1 MPQLTRRGFSV
12 LAGASAATL
21 AMPYYARAQ
30 GKPKAVVIGG
40 GAGGGTAA
48 RYMAKDAG
56 DEMDVTLIEA
66 NAMYTTCF
74 FSNLYLGGFR
84 TFESITHGY
93 DTLAS
98 NYGITVV
105 NAMADMVDRDAKT
118 VALAD
123 GSKVPY
129 DRLIVAPGID
139 LIYDS
144 VPGYSEAAAEIMP
157 HSWKA
162 GPQTQ
167 LLKAKLDAI
176 ENGQQIVMV
185 APPNPYRCPPG
196 PYERVSMFA
205 HMLKSKGLNDSK
217 IVIIDPKPKFSKQ
230 ALFQEGWDKH
240 YPGMI
245 EWYGPD
251 VHGGIV
257 GVDPSTGEV
266 ETDLDIFT
274 GDLVNVIPAQK
285 AGMIA
290 AKAGLTNDSGFCPID
305 PYSMRSKMDENI
317 FVLGDACI
325 AGDMPKSGFS
335 ANSQAKVAAM
345 TIRGDLIDARV
356 FPAKYSNTCW
366 SLIETNDG
374 VKVGAQYAPSDEKIA
389 STSKFISQTGE
400 DAAVRQ
406 ATYEESIGWYEGIT
420 TDIFGA

>member
-1 MPQLTRRGFSV
+1 MTKLTRRSFGL
-12 LAGASAATL
+12 LAGAGAASL

-30 GKPKAVVIGG
+30 GKPRVVVIGG

-48 RYMAKDAG
+48 RYVAKDAG
-56 DEMDVTLIEA
+56 DDVSVTLIEA
-66 NAMYTTCF
+66 NPKYTTCF
-74 FSNLYLGGFR
+74 FSNLYLGGYRSFD
-84 TFESITHGY
+84 SITHGY

-98 NYGITVV
+98 NYGITIV
-105 NAMADMVDRDAKT
+105 NGFADAIDRDAKT
-118 VALAD
+118 VRMAD
-123 GSKVPY
+123 GSTVPY
-129 DRLIVAPGID
+129 DRLVVSPGID
-139 LIYDS
+139 LIWDS
-144 VPGYSEAAAEIMP
+144 VPGYSEEAAEIMP

-176 ENGQQIVMV
+176 EKGQQIVMV

-205 HMLKSKGLNDSK
+205 HILKEKGFADNK
-217 IVIIDPKPKFSKQ
+217 IIIVDPKPKFSKQ

-257 GVDPSTGEV
+257 SVDPSTGEV
-266 ETDLDIFT
+266 ETDLDTFK

-290 AKAGLTNDSGFCPID
+290 AKAGLANDSGFCPID
-305 PYSMRSKMDENI
+305 PKSMRSQADENI
-317 FVLGDACI
+317 FVVGDASI

-345 TIRGDLIDARV
+345 TIRGDLTGSRV

-374 VKVGAQYAPSDEKIA
+374 VKVGAQYSPTDEKIA

-400 DAAVRQ
+400 GADMRQ
-406 ATYEESIGWYEGIT
+406 ATYEESVGWYKGIT

>member
-1 MPQLTRRGFSV
+1 MPNLTRRSFGLLV
-12 LAGASAATL
+12 GAGATSL
-21 AMPYYARAQ
+21 ALPYYARAQ
-30 GKPKAVVIGG
+30 GKPKVVVIGG
-40 GAGGGTAA
+40 GAGGATAA

-56 DEMDVTLIEA
+56 EDLDVTLIEA
-66 NAMYTTCF
+66 NPAYTTCF

-84 TFESITHGY
+84 DFDSITHGY
-93 DTLAS
+93 DTLSS

-105 NAMADMVDRDAKT
+105 NGMADAVDRDAKM
-118 VALAD
+118 VVMAD

-129 DRLIVAPGID
+129 DRLVVSPGID

-144 VPGYSEAAAEIMP
+144 VPGYSEEAAEIMP

-196 PYERVSMFA
+196 PYERVSMMA
-205 HMLKSKGLNDSK
+205 HILKSKGLNDSK

-257 GVDPSTGEV
+257 KVDASTGEV
-266 ETDLDIFT
+266 ETDLDTFQ

-290 AKAGLTNDSGFCPID
+290 SKAALANDSGFCAID
-305 PYSMRSKMDENI
+305 PASMRSKEDNSI
-317 FVLGDACI
+317 FVIGDACI

-345 TIRGDLIDARV
+345 AIRGDLTGSRV

-374 VKVGAQYAPSDEKIA
+374 VKVGAQYAPTEEKIA

-400 DAAVRQ
+400 DAGLRQ
-406 ATYEESIGWYEGIT
+406 ATYEESIGWYKGIT
-420 TDIFGA
+420 TDMFGA

>member
-1 MPQLTRRGFSV
+1 MPNISRRTFG
-12 LAGASAATL
+12 LMMGAGASTL

-30 GKPKAVVIGG
+30 GKPRAVVIGG
-40 GAGGGTAA
+40 GAGGATAA

-56 DEMDVTLIEA
+56 EDLDVTLIEA
-66 NAMYTTCF
+66 NPQYTTCF
-74 FSNLYLGGFR
+74 FSNLYLGGYRSFD
-84 TFESITHGY
+84 SITHGY
-93 DTLAS
+93 DKLAS

-105 NAMADMVDRDAKT
+105 NAFADTVDREARE
-118 VALAD
+118 VVMAD
-123 GSKVPY
+123 GSRVPY

-144 VPGYSEAAAEIMP
+144 VPGYSEEVAEIMP
-157 HSWKA
+157 HAWKA
-162 GPQTQ
+162 GPQTK
-167 LLKAKLDAI
+167 LLKARLDAI
-176 ENGQQIVMV
+176 ENGQQVVMV

-196 PYERVSMFA
+196 PYERVSMMA
-205 HMLKSKGLNDSK
+205 HLFKEKGYNDCK

-230 ALFQEGWDKH
+230 GLFTEGWEKY

-251 VHGGIV
+251 VHGGIAS
-257 GVDPSTGEV
+257 VDPQTGEV
-266 ETDLDIFT
+266 ETDLDTFK

-290 AKAGLTNDSGFCPID
+290 ASAGLANDSGFCPID
-305 PYSMRSKMDENI
+305 PASMRSQMDDNI
-317 FVLGDACI
+317 FVIGDASI

-345 TIRGDLIDARV
+345 AIRGELTGSKV

-374 VKVGAQYAPSDEKIA
+374 VKVGAQYAPSADKIA
-389 STSKFISQTGE
+389 STNSFISQTGE
-400 DAAVRQ
+400 DDALRQ
-406 ATYEESIGWYEGIT
+406 ATYEESVGWYKGIT
-420 TDIFGA
+420 TDIFGG